1 MNTLATAGLRWLRL
15 WGLALACLGWCTA
28 WAQAA
33 VQPVPALRA
42 HVMDDSGTLTAA
54 EVAALE
60 QELASFEQKHG
71 TQIAVL
77 LVPST
82 APEDIADYTQRVA
95 EAWKLGRARVGD
107 GLLLVVAVQDRR
119 VRIAPYKALEG
130 AVPDVLAKRIIDQQI
145 VPAFRRGDYAGGLRG
160 ALTQLQAH
168 ITGEALPEPSA
179 PTPRPQVEGQVD
191 EFDLIEAGMLLLVA
205 VPLVSGVLRQIL
217 GQRLGSV
224 LGAGAAGWLVWQISG
239 RVWLALLAGLIGFFL
254 GLFSRALPTPR
265 YGPHPG
271 GWGGHGGGWHSGGG
285 GFGGGGGGGFSSG
298 GGGDSGGGGASGGW

>member
-1 MNTLATAGLRWLRL
+1 M
-15 WGLALACLGWCTA
+15 
-28 WAQAA
+28 
-33 VQPVPALRA
+33 
-42 HVMDDSGTLTAA
+42 
-54 EVAALE
+54 
-60 QELASFEQKHG
+60 
-71 TQIAVL
+71 
-77 LVPST
+77 
-82 APEDIADYTQRVA
+82 
-95 EAWKLGRARVGD
+95 
-107 GLLLVVAVQDRR
+107 
-119 VRIAPYKALEG
+119 
-130 AVPDVLAKRIIDQQI
+130 
-145 VPAFRRGDYAGGLRG
+145 
-160 ALTQLQAH
+160 
-168 ITGEALPEPSA
+168 
-179 PTPRPQVEGQVD
+179 D